1 MRRLFLRTLCP
12 IAVLALIA
20 GLPACGPAT
29 PDSLT
34 HSDSGIRGPS
44 WTNIRS
50 ELEQLAVSYPDYAS
64 YIEYGRTRGG
74 RSLAALRISSPKQ
87 NAGGV
92 ARPVVLIAGTI
103 HGDEYLGVEDK
114 LPRWFLENKDKG
126 GLGAFLNKGGIVLM
140 APILNPDGYEARRRE
155 SDSGRDLNRDFDLKV
170 LNHRGF
176 SQDETAGL
184 RDMVR
189 EQLGKQGRLAL
200 TLDYHCCADSILY
213 PWGYAFDARLPAGA
227 VSEHKRLANI
237 MLKQFPT
244 YRAGKSTD
252 ILPYA
257 AIGASDDF
265 YHETFGASA
274 FTFEGAQYREAGN
287 FTAHTRMWQEL
298 FADQAAKLPDAGGSA
313 VTTGDQIFLAL
324 GRETAAGQFQVAVSA
339 ESGARAEL
347 CAGTSAA
354 CRSGSA
360 PTVASGS
367 VTRTVAGRKIFV
379 MGSAVRVTD
388 GGLFSVILRDTAGS
402 ILHVSASKFSAK

>member
-1 MRRLFLRTLCP
+1 M
-12 IAVLALIA
+12 IALTA
-20 GLPACGPAT
+20 GMSACGPES

-44 WTNIRS
+44 WNNIRS
-50 ELEQLAVSYPDYAS
+50 ELEQLAVSYPDHAS

-74 RSLAALRISSPKQ
+74 RSLAALRISAPGQ
-87 NAGGV
+87 DAAG
-92 ARPVVLIAGTI
+92 ASRPVVLIAGTI

-114 LPRWFLENKDKG
+114 LPRWFLENRTQG
-126 GLGAFLNKGGIVLM
+126 GLGAFLKKGGVILM

-155 SDSGRDLNRDFDLKV
+155 SDSGRDLNRDFDLRV
-170 LNHRGF
+170 MNHRGF

-189 EQLGKQGRLAL
+189 DQLGKQGRLAL

-274 FTFEGAQYREAGN
+274 FTFEGAQHREAGN
-287 FTAHTRMWQEL
+287 FVAHTSMWQEL
-298 FADQAAKLPDAGGSA
+298 FADQAAKLPDSGGA
-313 VTTGDQIFLAL
+313 VVTAVAPVFLAL
-324 GRETAAGQFQVAVSA
+324 GRETAAGRFEVAVSA
-339 ESGARAEL
+339 GSGVRAEL
-347 CAGTSAA
+347 CAGAAAA
-354 CRSGSA
+354 CRAGSA

-388 GGLFSVILRDTAGS
+388 GGQFSVILRDTAGS
-402 ILHVSASKFSAK
+402 ILHVTAGKFAAK